1 MEAKKILIIEDE
13 KFIGELYK
21 RALLQA
27 GYMVTVAES
36 GDKGLGE
43 ALTGKFDIILLD
55 IMVPGILGVDI
66 LKKIKYEHPEIKSKI
81 IIATNLEHDE
91 ETRKSIEKDADG
103 YLIKA
108 EITPVELAGFIDQI
122 EI

>member
-1 MEAKKILIIEDE
+1 MSAELILEAKARLTELRVAKPNASFVHFLEAFYVTIE
-13 KFIGELYK
+13 
-21 RALLQA
+21 ALLNKEA
-27 GYMVTVAES
+27 GW
-36 GDKGLGE
+36 
-43 ALTGKFDIILLD
+43 
-55 IMVPGILGVDI
+55 
-66 LKKIKYEHPEIKSKI
+66 KKIKYEHPEIKSKI